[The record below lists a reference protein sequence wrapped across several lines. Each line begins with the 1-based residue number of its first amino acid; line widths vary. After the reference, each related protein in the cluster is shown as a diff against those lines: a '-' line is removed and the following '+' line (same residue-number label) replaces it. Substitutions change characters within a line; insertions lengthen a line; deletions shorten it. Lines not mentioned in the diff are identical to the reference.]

1 MNSEKFLIDSNS
13 LIEPFNKYYPF
24 EIAPRFWELMKENI
38 NNGSV
43 ILLDKVR
50 DELLN
55 TNEEDDL
62 TQWVRSLPKERILDH
77 RDQNILAIYSQIMD
91 YLNGNENYQ
100 QNALAEWAKN
110 DVADAWLIA
119 ASTAHGYTLVTFE
132 NGNKS
137 LHPNNPS
144 KKAKIPDVA
153 NVFNVKTTNLF
164 GMMKSLNFNLS
175 E

>member
-24 EIAPRFWELMKENI
+24 EIAPRFWKLMKENI

-77 RDQNILAIYSQIMD
+77 RDQNILAIYSHNMD
-91 YLNGNENYQ
+91 YLNENKSYQ
-100 QNALAEWAKN
+100 QNSLAEWAKN

-119 ASTAHGYTLVTFE
+119 ASAAYGYTLVTFE
-132 NGNKS
+132 KGHNSFDQK
-137 LHPNNPS
+137 NPS
-144 KKAKIPDVA
+144 KMAKIPEVA
-153 NVFNVKTTNLF
+153 NVFNVKTINLF
-164 GMMKSLNFNLS
+164 DMMK
-175 E
+175 